1 MTENVKIEQTNTE
14 SNQKN
19 ISTGGG
25 KLSFFQMY
33 INFCKKMQ
41 KKYKYATSTFMILVF
56 GFFLYRADFKKELN
70 NIKRLIKKN

>member
-14 SNQKN
+14 SKQKN

-41 KKYKYATSTFMILVF
+41 KKYKYATSTFM
-56 GFFLYRADFKKELN
+56 
-70 NIKRLIKKN
+70 